1 MPAIQKRALQTRE
14 KILKALES
22 LLMETEFENISI
34 ADIARDAGV
43 AVGSVYSH
51 FKDKSALLPTL
62 LERRLDRVEARI
74 LELEADPPL
83 GADLRATVGLLVEE
97 VRSQSF
103 DERGPLRALLTHR
116 RLYPDLDVPRR
127 PVLNDRL
134 AAVFKRALETHR
146 AEIGWTDLQAA
157 ANEVY
162 YVVHVMFLDD
172 ILFNAPPLPSSVT
185 PSSDAKVEAIADMVY
200 RRLTGPGPR

>member
-1 MPAIQKRALQTRE
+1 
-14 KILKALES
+14 LEE
-22 LLMETEFENISI
+22 LLSEAEFENIAI
-34 ADIARDAGV
+34 ADLAKRAGV

-74 LELEADPPL
+74 AELEIEPPA
-83 GADLRATVGLLVEE
+83 GADLRETVKWLVDE
-97 VRSQSF
+97 VRRQSF

-127 PVLNDRL
+127 SALNDRF
-134 AAVFKRALETHR
+134 VDIFQRALERHR
-146 AEIGWTDLQAA
+146 EEIGWSDLKAA
-157 ANEVY
+157 AQEVY
-162 YVVHVMFLDD
+162 YVLHTAFLDD

-185 PSSDAKVEAIADMVY
+185 PSLPQKADALTDMIH
-200 RRLTGPGPR
+200 RRLTGHGWSGGAAS